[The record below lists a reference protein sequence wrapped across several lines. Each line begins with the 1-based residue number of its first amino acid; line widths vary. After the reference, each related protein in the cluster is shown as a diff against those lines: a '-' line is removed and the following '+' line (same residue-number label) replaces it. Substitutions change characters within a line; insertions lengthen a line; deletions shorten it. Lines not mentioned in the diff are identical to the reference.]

1 MSARRYEHGFVRK
14 ALQLLHKIFAMAI
27 KALYLHK
34 NCKIDVSKELQV
46 ACVTLFEEFGKI
58 WSLEFVKKYLTYYQS
73 VKDIASAGKF
83 DKISRSRF
91 QYCNLVN

>member
-58 WSLEFVKKYLTYYQS
+58 
-73 VKDIASAGKF
+73 
-83 DKISRSRF
+83 
-91 QYCNLVN
+91 

>member
-1 MSARRYEHGFVRK
+1 MWEHTGGNFISIRDVSARRYEHGFVRK

-46 ACVTLFEEFGKI
+46 ACVTLFVKFGKI
-58 WSLEFVKKYLTYYQS
+58 
-73 VKDIASAGKF
+73 
-83 DKISRSRF
+83 
-91 QYCNLVN
+91 